1 MPWGCCYSGVVGPPP
16 KAILGDDLVVRSSN
30 LDLKVPLVSLPEF
43 LEPVCRHYAP
53 KTAFIDAITGAST
66 SFEELWEQTTAMACA
81 FRRRGLTPGAKV
93 CFHCSNHVLFWPAFM
108 GIAMIN
114 GVIVMAKASLT
125 HRELLY
131 QLEDSQPMFVVT
143 EEDHVAKV
151 EECRKSVS
159 SIQELFL
166 FSGSGDYSTVDEL
179 LEEGRSSKDADAAR
193 PARTDPRDTPLLVL
207 YSSGTTGLPKGV
219 VSAHFNFVSQMVQCG
234 PDGDQILQYTD
245 VIAQWMPCT
254 HLSGVFFTLV
264 ALCQGATVL
273 LLPGFHIETLLSS
286 VQRYQATFLPL
297 LPTFAVIVT
306 QSPLT
311 ERTNVS
317 SVRTLGIGG
326 SVTPDVVIRDLQ
338 RIFNLE
344 TLFHVYGMTEMSG
357 MVSITPL
364 HHIASDSVGYP
375 MPLTEVKVLDLVTG
389 KPLAADKDG
398 EILVRGPQLMLGYLN
413 KPEATDNAIDPD
425 GWYKTGDVGHYDVH
439 GQLYIVDRVKDLIK
453 CMDQQVAPAELEELL
468 MRHELVRQAAVA
480 GVPHRQYG
488 EAPRAF
494 VVLAEE
500 AQGLSPQD
508 VAQQL
513 SELIAETSA
522 YHKHLHGGVQF
533 MDELPKSESGK
544 YLRRELRDMYLQ
556 SFA

>member
-16 KAILGDDLVVRSSN
+16 KAILGDDLVLRSSN

-66 SFEELWEQTTAMACA
+66 SFEEVWEQTTAMASA
-81 FRRRGLTPGAKV
+81 FRQRGLTPGAKV
-93 CFHCSNHVLFWPAFM
+93 CFHCSNHVLFWPAFL
-108 GIAMIN
+108 GAAMIN

-159 SIQELFL
+159 SIQEVFL
-166 FSGSGDYSTVDEL
+166 FGGSGDYSTVDEL

-219 VSAHFNFVSQMVQCG
+219 VSAHFNFVSQMVQSG

-245 VIAQWMPCT
+245 VLAQWMPCT

-273 LLPGFHIETLLSS
+273 LLPGFHIETLLAS

-311 ERTNVS
+311 QRTNVS
-317 SVRTLGIGG
+317 SVRALGIGG

-338 RIFNLE
+338 RLFNLE

-364 HHIASDSVGYP
+364 HQIASDSVGYP
-375 MPLTEVKVLDLVTG
+375 MPLTEVKSGT
-389 KPLAADKDG
+389 
-398 EILVRGPQLMLGYLN
+398 
-413 KPEATDNAIDPD
+413 ATNAC
-425 GWYKTGDVGHYDVH
+425 KN
-439 GQLYIVDRVKDLIK
+439 
-453 CMDQQVAPAELEELL
+453 
-468 MRHELVRQAAVA
+468 
-480 GVPHRQYG
+480 
-488 EAPRAF
+488 
-494 VVLAEE
+494 
-500 AQGLSPQD
+500 
-508 VAQQL
+508 
-513 SELIAETSA
+513 
-522 YHKHLHGGVQF
+522 
-533 MDELPKSESGK
+533 
-544 YLRRELRDMYLQ
+544 RD
-556 SFA
+556 